1 MGDSAIGYR
10 LSAISYRQDRKPQTA
25 NGNQSRIMSD
35 TTSGSTIRTTTV
47 RAESAPAFGR
57 VLCNAREHHIVVDG
71 PVQNGCPGEAL
82 TPPELLFFAVASC
95 GVELMHVIARDGGIP
110 LERVTIGIDAMIDR
124 ARQART
130 DRTHYNRVTLDIVL
144 TGVTG
149 DQARELVEGFQR
161 RCPIY
166 GTVATATPEMVVNFR
181 VA

>member
-1 MGDSAIGYR
+1 MNE
-10 LSAISYRQDRKPQTA
+10 TA
-25 NGNQSRIMSD
+25 P
-35 TTSGSTIRTTTV
+35 GSSVRTTTV

-110 LERVTIGIDAMIDR
+110 LERVTIRIDATIDR
-124 ARQART
+124 ERQART
-130 DRTHYNRVTLDIVL
+130 DRTHYNTVTLDIVL
-144 TGVTG
+144 SGVT
-149 DQARELVEGFQR
+149 DAQAKELVEGFQR

-166 GTVATATPEMVVNFR
+166 GTVATATPEMIVRHR
-181 VA
+181 VG